1 MPYDYGGCGGT
12 KNLFGT
18 EIECS
23 KTCDIPPTTDSPSMK
38 IEMCLMPGK
47 YGRSR
52 IAYPSMSVILVG
64 CKPSEICV
72 ESDSSILGNE
82 LGYGFKRGFEYLCT
96 TWTVNDVTG
105 KDHFVE
111 IFHLE
116 RPLKSQFKAFEGSF
130 PVTSFDHLFCNH
142 FSRKAKKSG

>member
-1 MPYDYGGCGGT
+1 MPYVYGGCGRT

-23 KTCDIPPTTDSPSMK
+23 KTCDIPSTTDSPSMK

-82 LGYGFKRGFEYLCT
+82 LGYGFKRGFEYLRIL
-96 TWTVNDVTG
+96 WTVNDLQGRNT
-105 KDHFVE
+105 FWE
-111 IFHLE
+111 YF
-116 RPLKSQFKAFEGSF
+116 
-130 PVTSFDHLFCNH
+130 T
-142 FSRKAKKSG
+142 

>member
-1 MPYDYGGCGGT
+1 MPYVYGGCGGSE
-12 KNLFGT
+12 NLFET

-82 LGYGFKRGFEYLCT
+82 LGYGFKRRFEYLRT

-105 KDHFVE
+105 TTFY
-111 IFHLE
+111 
-116 RPLKSQFKAFEGSF
+116 SF
-130 PVTSFDHLFCNH
+130 
-142 FSRKAKKSG
+142 